1 MRQPKEK
8 KGFFKKNR
16 SIAISWAV
24 SYLFILLIP
33 IVASSFTSY
42 YTSSVVEREVR
53 NASSLMLSSLQS
65 SIDKLMKAERSAF
78 AFLYANKQQI
88 QQLSSIPMEDP
99 EFYYDA
105 LQLNKLLAAYRA
117 SDLSTGLCVYL
128 AEKDYLLTGETANQS
143 AYLHRALQLS
153 DPGFPS
159 YAVWKEAL
167 SASYSGS
174 FLVSDGLNPGR
185 SGRSLV
191 YANTLFRTEENT
203 VNVFL
208 SVSLETIE
216 ELASGMSEGTLVL
229 LDGEGIPAGA
239 FSSAG
244 ETPVPSGLE
253 QLPAGADRVQAGG
266 EVYICA
272 TADSAQSGW
281 RFALLLPKQIYWKK
295 AKFCFLL
302 NLGSLLA
309 ALVLGL
315 LSALLLV
322 RKNYRPVSGILKL
335 MDPPESGGN
344 EFEHIRRAW
353 SRLED
358 ENRTMR
364 DALSEQ
370 TEALRERYLLSRLKG
385 RVPKIPASESES
397 YFGLDFAG
405 RRFGLAA
412 LSVPPQEGA
421 EDADELAFF
430 AVDNVFS
437 ELMAGYPVFYKIE
450 DGQFLFYLFPL
461 SPEQKNW
468 EEDCFT
474 KADDL
479 CGLFE
484 DKLRLRVTA
493 AVSRTAAGPEGIHA
507 LYQDV
512 MDAMS
517 YQSIIGD
524 FGAIRTR
531 ELREP
536 DEQRFQYREQWN
548 RELADAVGEGNF
560 AAASDAARKLLDN
573 SDRRLPPSAFRLT
586 MADSIN
592 AVLTAFY
599 EAVSDASQRFALTSQ
614 LEKLLAGSTERSFE
628 RDFLQMLAYACSTA
642 RAAWER
648 ETTGLSTRIQE
659 YVEAHYTDSS
669 LNISAI
675 AEAMGRSPKYI
686 SRVFKAETG
695 EGLLDHINLV
705 RVRHA
710 KELLQ
715 EKNRTCEELAALVGY
730 TNSRT
735 FRRAFAKAEGITPG
749 RYGSLPD

>member
-1 MRQPKEK
+1 MRQQKER
-8 KGFFKKNR
+8 KGFFKKSR
-16 SIAISWAV
+16 SIAASWAV

-53 NASSLMLSSLQS
+53 NASSLMLGSLQN

-88 QQLSSIPMEDP
+88 QQLNDLPMENP

-105 LQLNKLLAAYRA
+105 LQLNKVLSTYRA

-128 AEKDYLLTGETANQS
+128 AEKDYLLTGDTANHS
-143 AYLHRALQLS
+143 FYLHRALQLGNP
-153 DPGFPS
+153 DFPS
-159 YAVWKEAL
+159 YGVWKEAL
-167 SASYSGS
+167 STSYSGS
-174 FLVSDGLNPGR
+174 FLVSDCLNPGS

-191 YANTLFRTEENT
+191 YANTLFRTEKNA

-208 SVSLETIE
+208 SVPLEKVE
-216 ELASGMSEGTLVL
+216 ELAAGMSEGTLVL
-229 LDGEGIPAGA
+229 LDGEGVPAAA

-244 ETPVPSGLE
+244 ETPVPAGLE
-253 QLPAGADRVQAGG
+253 QLAHGMDRVQTGG
-266 EVYICA
+266 ETYICT
-272 TADSAQSGW
+272 TADSAQSSW
-281 RFALLLPKQIYWKK
+281 RFVMLMPERLYWKK

-335 MDPPESGGN
+335 IDTPESGGN

-353 SRLED
+353 SRLKD

-370 TEALRERYLLSRLKG
+370 TEVLRERYLLSRLKG
-385 RVPKIPASESES
+385 RAPKMPASESDS
-397 YFGLDFAG
+397 HFGLDFTG

-412 LSVPPQEGA
+412 LSVPSREGA
-421 EDADELAFF
+421 EDTDELAFF

-437 ELMAGYPVFYKIE
+437 ELMAGYTAFYKIE
-450 DGQFLFYLFPL
+450 DGQFLFYLFAL
-461 SPEQKNW
+461 SPEQEGW
-468 EEDCFT
+468 EEECFA
-474 KADDL
+474 KVSDL

-484 DKLRLRVTA
+484 DKLQLRVTA
-493 AVSRTAAGPEGIHA
+493 AVSRTTADPKGIHA

-548 RELADAVGEGNF
+548 RELAEAVGEGNLT
-560 AAASDAARKLLDN
+560 AASDAARKLLDS

-592 AVLTAFY
+592 AVLAAFY
-599 EAVSDASQRFALTSQ
+599 EAVPDASQRFTLTSQ
-614 LEKLLAGSTERSFE
+614 LEKLLAGSNERSFE
-628 RDFLQMLAYACSTA
+628 RDFLQMLAYACSTV
-642 RAAWER
+642 RAAWEK
-648 ETTGLSTRIQE
+648 ENTGLSARIQE
-659 YVEAHYTDSS
+659 YVEAHYADSS
-669 LNISAI
+669 LNISTI
-675 AEAMGRSPKYI
+675 AAAMGRSPKYL

-705 RVRHA
+705 RIRRA
-710 KELLQ
+710 KQLLR
-715 EKNRTCEELAALVGY
+715 EKSRTCEELAALVGY

-749 RYGSLPD
+749 RYGGFPE